1 MNQKEWVL
9 PSCSQATETPC
20 SAVKGLSGG
29 ICLADICVDVM
40 ETPCQCSFK
49 EYLSAPGVRF
59 KDAFCGNL
67 KRRKELLALLHA
79 LPAVERV
86 SDDEILFFM
95 DQHRLFGRGLGLV
108 DVHILASCVISQTP
122 LWTLDGRLQEA
133 ADDLSGK

>member
-1 MNQKEWVL
+1 MTLVDTSVWVDHL
-9 PSCSQATETPC
+9 RNGNDA
-20 SAVKGLSGG
+20 LSERLLKDEVACHPMVIGE
-29 ICLADICVDVM
+29 LA
-40 ETPCQCSFK
+40 
-49 EYLSAPGVRF
+49 
-59 KDAFCGNL
+59 CGNL

>member
-1 MNQKEWVL
+1 MILVDTSVWVDHL
-9 PSCSQATETPC
+9 RNGNDALRERLLKDEVACHPMVIGE
-20 SAVKGLSGG
+20 
-29 ICLADICVDVM
+29 LA
-40 ETPCQCSFK
+40 
-49 EYLSAPGVRF
+49 
-59 KDAFCGNL
+59 CGNL

>member
-1 MNQKEWVL
+1 MILVDTSVWVDHL
-9 PSCSQATETPC
+9 RNGNDA
-20 SAVKGLSGG
+20 LSERLLKDEVACHPMVIGE
-29 ICLADICVDVM
+29 LA
-40 ETPCQCSFK
+40 
-49 EYLSAPGVRF
+49 
-59 KDAFCGNL
+59 CGNL

>member
-1 MNQKEWVL
+1 MILVDTSVWVDHL
-9 PSCSQATETPC
+9 RNGNDA
-20 SAVKGLSGG
+20 LSERLLKDEVACHPMVIGE
-29 ICLADICVDVM
+29 LA
-40 ETPCQCSFK
+40 
-49 EYLSAPGVRF
+49 
-59 KDAFCGNL
+59 CGNL

-95 DQHRLFGRGLGLV
+95 DQHRLFGRGLGVV